1 MHIPKLDYVK
11 SDDQVKA
18 EMATVGTADAS
29 EFLGVSQS
37 TVIYWC
43 KCGTLRTLTHLP
55 NKRYE
60 ILSVDLVKLDNEIR
74 KVLND
79 KHTATA
85 VRSQWL
91 RIRKRLG

>member
-1 MHIPKLDYVK
+1 MHIPKLEYVK
-11 SDDQVKA
+11 NDDQVKA
-18 EMATVGTADAS
+18 EMATVGTAEAS
-29 EFLGVSQS
+29 EFLGVSQA

-43 KCGTLRTLTHLP
+43 RSGILRTLIHLP

-74 KVLND
+74 KALNN
-79 KHTATA
+79 KETATA

>member
-1 MHIPKLDYVK
+1 MHIPKMEYVK
-11 SDDQVKA
+11 NNDQVKA
-18 EMATVGTADAS
+18 EMATVGTFEAS

-43 KCGTLRTLTHLP
+43 RCGILKTLIHLP

-74 KVLND
+74 KALNN
-79 KHTATA
+79 KETATA